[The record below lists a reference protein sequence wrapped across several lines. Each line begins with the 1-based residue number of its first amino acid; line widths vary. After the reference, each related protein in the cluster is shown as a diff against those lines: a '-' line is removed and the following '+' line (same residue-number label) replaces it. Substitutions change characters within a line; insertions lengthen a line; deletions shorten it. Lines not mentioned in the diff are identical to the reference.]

1 MHWRKI
7 FIVFAAS
14 SFICL
19 FANENL
25 EILKAM
31 SFLDDGKPEKSI
43 KIYEKLYK
51 NSGDTAYLK
60 EALKISYANGEIS
73 LERLLKLGDA
83 KLSADEDFWKI
94 KTLNFLNKR
103 DPKSAKDT
111 AAKLLDINQSSKN
124 HLLYG
129 LVLSEANELD
139 AAVSEYQ
146 KAYEI
151 EKSDS
156 NLLALAEFMDVKL
169 GKRNEAVNYLEASR
183 SINGC
188 SEAVCLTLVE
198 IYLQTQQ
205 FDKLAPLYEEL
216 YELTKDTS
224 YLDKQIKILVFFKKF
239 NEAASILEKYKYKED
254 ELPDMYA
261 ADGKFDKAI
270 AKIEELYEKNE
281 DPSLK
286 AKAAVYKYEKL
297 GKAVD
302 RKNLDEIIADF
313 EASAVKSGDA
323 LYLNY
328 YGYLLIDHDIDVK
341 KGIKLVLLALE
352 QEIDSPYYLDSL
364 AWGYYKLKKC
374 AKANKVM
381 QQAMTDADFAQNQE
395 AKEHEAAI
403 KKCVAEQK

>member
-1 MHWRKI
+1 M
-7 FIVFAAS
+7 
-14 SFICL
+14 
-19 FANENL
+19 
-25 EILKAM
+25 
-31 SFLDDGKPEKSI
+31 I
-43 KIYEKLYK
+43 KEYNNNGATTNCFNQTFEEAIKLYVSERHLESLKKLKDFILEKDK
-51 NSGDTAYLK
+51 NYNLSDEWLKGFESNIRENAKKFIEIFKEKELVKDIKQLSETLDISLLEKIGVDKVNEVVICRILECNNLNLTKTQDFFNSLK
-60 EALKISYANGEIS
+60 EALKISYANGENS

-83 KLSADEDFWKI
+83 KLSADEDFWRI

-103 DPKSAKDT
+103 DPKRAKDT
-111 AAKLLDINQSSKN
+111 ATKLLDINQSSKN

-239 NEAASILEKYKYKED
+239 N
-254 ELPDMYA
+254 
-261 ADGKFDKAI
+261 
-270 AKIEELYEKNE
+270 
-281 DPSLK
+281 SLF
-286 AKAAVYKYEKL
+286 KL
-297 GKAVD
+297 
-302 RKNLDEIIADF
+302 F
-313 EASAVKSGDA
+313 
-323 LYLNY
+323 
-328 YGYLLIDHDIDVK
+328 
-341 KGIKLVLLALE
+341 
-352 QEIDSPYYLDSL
+352 
-364 AWGYYKLKKC
+364 
-374 AKANKVM
+374 
-381 QQAMTDADFAQNQE
+381 
-395 AKEHEAAI
+395 
-403 KKCVAEQK
+403 

>member
-1 MHWRKI
+1 M
-7 FIVFAAS
+7 
-14 SFICL
+14 
-19 FANENL
+19 
-25 EILKAM
+25 
-31 SFLDDGKPEKSI
+31 
-43 KIYEKLYK
+43 
-51 NSGDTAYLK
+51 
-60 EALKISYANGEIS
+60 
-73 LERLLKLGDA
+73 
-83 KLSADEDFWKI
+83 
-94 KTLNFLNKR
+94 
-103 DPKSAKDT
+103 
-111 AAKLLDINQSSKN
+111 
-124 HLLYG
+124 
-129 LVLSEANELD
+129 
-139 AAVSEYQ
+139 
-146 KAYEI
+146 
-151 EKSDS
+151 
-156 NLLALAEFMDVKL
+156 
-169 GKRNEAVNYLEASR
+169 
-183 SINGC
+183 
-188 SEAVCLTLVE
+188 
-198 IYLQTQQ
+198 
-205 FDKLAPLYEEL
+205 APLYEEL

-270 AKIEELYEKNE
+270 AKIEELYEKNG

-302 RKNLDEIIADF
+302 RKNLDEVIADF

-341 KGIKLVLLALE
+341 KGIELVLLALE

-374 AKANKVM
+374 VKANKIM
-381 QQAMTDADFAQNQE
+381 QQAMTDADFAQNPE